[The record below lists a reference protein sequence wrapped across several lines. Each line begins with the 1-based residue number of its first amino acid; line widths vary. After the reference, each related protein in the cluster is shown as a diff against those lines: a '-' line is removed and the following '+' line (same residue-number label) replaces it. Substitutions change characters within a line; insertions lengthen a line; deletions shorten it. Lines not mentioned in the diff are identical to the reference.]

1 MEGRGDSN
9 YLVDIAHLKDFREV
23 RNTYLNMTAPP
34 ASTLLVVSRLIMDGL
49 LFEID
54 AVAVLPEK

>member
-1 MEGRGDSN
+1 MEGCGDSN
-9 YLVDIAHLKDFREV
+9 YLVDIAHLKDFPEA

-34 ASTLLVVSRLIMDGL
+34 ASTLLVVSRLAMDGL